1 MIFVLDASL
10 AASWVV
16 ADEQNEAAEAL
27 LERVKAG
34 SAGVPD
40 LFWHEMRNILLKV
53 EKQGRSAEGAA
64 ESALMTLRQLPLTVA
79 VNRGDDVILA
89 LARTHQLTPY
99 DAAYLD
105 LAVNSG
111 LPLATADRR
120 LAAAAH
126 SQGLPILGPYA
137 TPSP

>member
-1 MIFVLDASL
+1 MLFVLDASL

-27 LERVKAG
+27 LDRVKAG

-53 EKQGRSAEGAA
+53 EKRGRSAEGAA
-64 ESALMTLRQLPLTVA
+64 EAALLTLRQLPLTVA

-89 LARTHQLTPY
+89 LARAHQLTPY
-99 DAAYLD
+99 DSAYLD
-105 LAVNSG
+105 MAINLA

-120 LAAAAH
+120 LAMGAH
-126 SQGLPILGPYA
+126 SAGATVLGPYA
-137 TPSP
+137 DPPP